1 MAKLTKPKCR
11 VCRRLGVKLFLK
23 GEKCY
28 TSKCPLERKFS
39 PPGMQGIRRKSKP
52 SDYAIHLWEKQ
63 KLRKIYGV
71 MERQFRRYF
80 ERAASQRKIATGEK
94 LLELLERRLDKVVFR
109 GGLSVS
115 RSAARQLVSHG
126 HVLVNGR
133 KVTIPSFEVKPGDK
147 IQLRP
152 KAKNIPTVLSA
163 IEQKPFVPPWLNT
176 NFDNLTI
183 EVLSV
188 PTRDQIDTPIK
199 EELVVEFYSK

>member
-1 MAKLTKPKCR
+1 
-11 VCRRLGVKLFLK
+11 
-23 GEKCY
+23 
-28 TSKCPLERKFS
+28 
-39 PPGMQGIRRKSKP
+39 
-52 SDYAIHLWEKQ
+52 
-63 KLRKIYGV
+63 

-94 LLELLERRLDKVVFR
+94 LLELLERRLDNVVFR

-176 NFDNLTI
+176 NFDNFTI